1 MPRYT
6 FAYSDLPP
14 DADPITAVLVDAEA
28 ARGAA
33 ITAMGEIMRDI
44 GPRFWRS
51 PDWALVVTNEAGV
64 VVGRV
69 QVLGTTDSK

>member
-6 FAYSDLPP
+6 FAYSDLRP
-14 DADPITAVLVDAEA
+14 DAEPITAELSHDAAARAEA
-28 ARGAA
+28 VTAAGEFLRDGAA
-33 ITAMGEIMRDI
+33 
-44 GPRFWRS
+44 RFWRS